1 MTSTLLLVLVV
12 IGVVLFFSW
21 AAFRQMVRIRGD
33 NLVKKGT
40 TPVERN
46 KDRYKQLKAQ
56 LPGQR
61 LNVANCM
68 ATVDDIN
75 KELGDAE
82 KELVG
87 VQEEYKTA
95 KEMSASENALDTL
108 GKKFETGEDKI
119 AKIKTRLAEAKG
131 ASDEAQNALDETI
144 ESLQAFADKIKDSE
158 LSASLAAALRTS
170 AAAKQQA
177 KDINDKLSEAAEDFQ
192 EVDHELNVAR
202 NLNKLGD
209 GSKGDQELKEI
220 KKKAAAKSG
229 RSRLD
234 QLTGGGT
241 TTPPAS
247 DSKPQS

>member
-1 MTSTLLLVLVV
+1 MTSTLILVLLGL
-12 IGVVLFFSW
+12 GVVLFFSW
-21 AAFRQMVRIRGD
+21 AAFRQMVRIRGEAV
-33 NLVKKGT
+33 VKKGT

-68 ATVDDIN
+68 ATADDIN
-75 KELGDAE
+75 KELGEAE
-82 KELVG
+82 KELAG
-87 VQEEYKTA
+87 VQEQYKEA
-95 KEMSASENALDTL
+95 KELKASENALDTL
-108 GKKFETGEDKI
+108 GKQFEAGENKI
-119 AKIKTRLAEAKG
+119 AKIKNRLTEAKG
-131 ASDEAQNALDETI
+131 ASDEAQTALDETI
-144 ESLQAFADKIKDSE
+144 EALQTFADKIKDSE

-170 AAAKQQA
+170 AAAKEQA
-177 KDINDKLSEAAEDFQ
+177 KSINDKLSEASEDFQ
-192 EVDHELNVAR
+192 EVDHDLNVAR

-209 GSKGDQELKEI
+209 GTAGERELKDI

-229 RSRLD
+229 RSRLEE
-234 QLTGGGT
+234 LTGGG